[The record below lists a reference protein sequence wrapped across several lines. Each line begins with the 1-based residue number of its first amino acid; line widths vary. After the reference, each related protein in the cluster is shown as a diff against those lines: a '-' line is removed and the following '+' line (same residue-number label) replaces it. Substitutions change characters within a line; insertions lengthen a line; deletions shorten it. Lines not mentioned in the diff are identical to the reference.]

1 MQSDLISRSKLKQ
14 SMDRE
19 DGIIVNGYR
28 YIRASAVLEKINTSP
43 GVDAVEPTC
52 GNWIGEGEG
61 FADGYPVMDV
71 WYCSNCNHCIDDGTD
86 EPEYLPNYCPNC
98 GAKMDAKEADSCE

>member
-43 GVDAVEPTC
+43 GVDAVEVVRCRDCRYYSGCKDKPGEVTA
-52 GNWIGEGEG
+52 IGYCDHPSHHILPMT
-61 FADGYPVMDV
+61 ADR
-71 WYCSNCNHCIDDGTD
+71 YCADARRKD
-86 EPEYLPNYCPNC
+86 EE
-98 GAKMDAKEADSCE
+98 KQ